1 MDVNFILLLILGC
14 LIFIGLCYLSIF
26 LCEQIK
32 GWDEIRTKITPE
44 SAYIVAILGFF
55 VKFFRTENFFFSIG
69 NGLGLGA
76 IYFLLVS
83 IAVVIRRSINPK
95 DTFNVVF
102 GRAAVL
108 GLICVIISLFYS

>member
-1 MDVNFILLLILGC
+1 MNVNLLLLLILGS
-14 LIFIGLCYLSIF
+14 LIFVGLCYLSIF

-32 GWDEIRTKITPE
+32 GWDEVGSHIELETT
-44 SAYIVAILGFF
+44 YVVGLVGFV
-55 VKFFRTENFFFSIG
+55 VKFFKTYDLFFSIG
-69 NGLGLGA
+69 NGVGLGA

-95 DTFNVVF
+95 DTFKVVF

-108 GLICVIISLFYS
+108 GLVCIIISLFYS